1 MPLFGKLLSQPQ
13 RLKLE
18 RLNRMA
24 KYGSP
29 PYTINFPVTVAGA
42 YVEYNIA
49 TQFPAAKRYE
59 PLDTLEIVN
68 SGAVAL
74 QLNIN
79 GSGGEVLHVPA
90 NSVRTVVDT
99 PIWQLRVTNLDA
111 AIATVL
117 GLVRIS
123 IRRSPLDADKVAR
136 GGGI

>member
-18 RLNRMA
+18 RLNRIS

-29 PYTINFPVTVAGA
+29 PYTINFPVTIAGA

-49 TQFPAAKRYE
+49 TTFPAAKKYE
-59 PLDTLEIVN
+59 PLDTLEVVN
-68 SGAVAL
+68 SGGVAL
-74 QLNIN
+74 QVNIN
-79 GSGGEVLHVPA
+79 GSGGEQMHVPA
-90 NSVRTVVDT
+90 NSVRTVKDT

-123 IRRSPLDADKVAR
+123 LRRAPLDADTVAR
-136 GGGI
+136 GSNL